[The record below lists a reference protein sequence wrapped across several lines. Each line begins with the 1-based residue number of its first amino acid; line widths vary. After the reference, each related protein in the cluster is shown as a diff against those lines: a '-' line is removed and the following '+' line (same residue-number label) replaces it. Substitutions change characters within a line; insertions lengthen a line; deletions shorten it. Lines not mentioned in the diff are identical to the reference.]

1 MFCPK
6 CGNSVRD
13 DEKFCP
19 NCGAPVENNCQGTD
33 TAQSGIGANSAGNNN
48 LDMVLRIVCGVFAV
62 IFLISAFGKIRGIF
76 HSLRWLQFGYL
87 IVNLMAF
94 LAALIMALSTA
105 AAAWKWSSKLRNLIF
120 SGAVLS
126 AALRLLAMLGSALLG
141 LILYGQSFFGAS
153 AFVHWLGYV
162 AVAAVLFGLMYV
174 MGSAP
179 VMGETKD
186 SFMASLSEGLSELSN
201 AAKDSQANQQTT
213 TTYQSPPAGGQAA
226 YQTPPGGASGYGV
239 PPTGGMGYGDPT
251 TPPRGAIAKKT
262 NRSIWVYFLL
272 SLVTCGIY
280 GYVFIY
286 NLASD
291 VNDLCEG
298 DGEHTSGLL
307 AFILL
312 GCVTCGIYS
321 IIWWYKMANRL
332 QANSRRY
339 NVSIQENGTTFLVW
353 TLFGSLIC
361 GIGPFIALNFILKN
375 VNKLS
380 VAYNQYNGL
389 M

>member
-1 MFCPK
+1 M
-6 CGNSVRD
+6 
-13 DEKFCP
+13 
-19 NCGAPVENNCQGTD
+19 
-33 TAQSGIGANSAGNNN
+33 
-48 LDMVLRIVCGVFAV
+48 RIVCGIFAV

-76 HSLRWLQFGYL
+76 HSLRWFQFGYL

-94 LAALIMALSTA
+94 LAAVIMALSTA
-105 AAAWKWSSKLRNLIF
+105 AAAWKWSSKLRNLVF
-120 SGAVLS
+120 GGAVLS
-126 AALRLLAMLGSALLG
+126 AVLRLLAMLGSVLLG
-141 LILYGQSFFGAS
+141 LILYGQSFFSAS

-162 AVAAVLFGLMYV
+162 AVAAILFGLMYV
-174 MGSAP
+174 MGCAP

-186 SFMASLSEGLSELSN
+186 SFMESLSDGLSELSN
-201 AAKDSQANQQTT
+201 AAKDLQANQQST
-213 TTYQSPPAGGQAA
+213 TTYQTPPTGNQTA
-226 YQTPPGGASGYGV
+226 YQAPPM
-239 PPTGGMGYGDPT
+239 GGMGYGDPT
-251 TPPRGAIAKKT
+251 TPPRGTIAKKT
-262 NRSIWVYFLL
+262 NRSIWGYFLL

-321 IIWWYKMANRL
+321 IIWWYKLANRL

-353 TLFGSLIC
+353 TLFGSMIC

-375 VNKLS
+375 INKLS

>member
-201 AAKDSQANQQTT
+201 AAKDPQANQQTT

-251 TPPRGAIAKKT
+251 TPPRGTIAKKT